1 LRTAEELAP
10 ALRELDGIDLE
21 FVLGEHRLEDFTR
34 AELVVANPAVSPQ
47 NRFLEAARSSGVP
60 VTSETALFLAAC
72 PARIAAVTG
81 TQGKS
86 STSFTLAQLL
96 EASGFNVHL
105 GGNIGRSLL
114 ESAEHMKPDDV
125 AVNELSSYQLEALPP
140 PSANVASKRDPQ
152 GALRANRSAERAV
165 RSDEHVSRS
174 DEHVHRSAERDVQSD
189 ERDAGRDQHAARIAL
204 HDASNPTLGARVEI
218 VAVTNV
224 LADHLERHGTIERY
238 AAAKRRIVELV
249 ARTHGIAVLSAED
262 PRLAQWN
269 ERGVRRVDVFAT
281 RASDRGLNFD
291 RGRFR
296 LDREVLAHVGELRL
310 PGEFQRENT
319 LVALGMARLL
329 GADPVRL
336 ASSVGTLRALPH
348 RLEDLGLRR
357 GHRVWDN
364 GVSTTPD
371 STISVLGSIAPG
383 FALLVGGKAK
393 SLPLDELVAAARGRA
408 RRVIAFGA
416 AASAFGAAFRAGGF
430 ETWTATE
437 LAAAVQ
443 IAFANMGAG
452 EALLFSP
459 AAASFDA
466 YLNFKERALAFRAA
480 LPPID
485 VEAEKA
491 PLEV

>member
-1 LRTAEELAP
+1 MSERNTSSFTGRRVTVMGLGLFGGGAATARYLARRGAHVTVTDLRTAEELAP
-10 ALRELDGIDLE
+10 ALRELDEIDLE

-34 AELVVANPAVSPQ
+34 ADLVVANPAVSPQ
-47 NRFLEAARSSGVP
+47 NRFLEAARSNGVP

-96 EASGFNVHL
+96 EASGFHVHL

-125 AVNELSSYQLEALPP
+125 VVIELSSYQLEALPP
-140 PSANVASKRDPQ
+140 
-152 GALRANRSAERAV
+152 L
-165 RSDEHVSRS
+165 
-174 DEHVHRSAERDVQSD
+174 
-189 ERDAGRDQHAARIAL
+189 RDASD
-204 HDASNPTLGARVEI
+204 PTLGARVEI

-224 LADHLERHGTIERY
+224 LADHLERHGTIESY
-238 AAAKRRIVELV
+238 AAAKRRILELV
-249 ARTHGIAVLSAED
+249 ARTHGTAVLSAED

-296 LDREVLAHVGELRL
+296 LDREVLAHVDELRL

-329 GADPVRL
+329 GADPARL
-336 ASSVGTLRALPH
+336 ASSVRVLRALPH

-408 RRVIAFGA
+408 RRVIVFGA

-437 LAAAVQ
+437 LATAVE
-443 IAFANMGAG
+443 IAFAKMDAG

-466 YLNFKERALAFRAA
+466 YLNFKERALAFRAV